1 MATYIKL
8 FTDYVETFDDMND
21 EEAGKLIKAILH
33 YGAGIEL
40 PPLSD
45 SGRLVFG
52 IIKRQID
59 RDAKNAAAHRIAG
72 RYGGRP
78 KTNINQTKPNESE
91 VNQADQQEPNEPKS
105 CNEYK
110 NNECK
115 KKTIDEESIDIC
127 AETSP
132 APVATLPLVD
142 GSFHV
147 ITREDADKDAEAYPA
162 VDVIQEYFKMGR
174 WCDANPKYRKTKSGI
189 KRFINQ
195 WLGRAQNS
203 APAHRSTYSGNNDA
217 EWLNDMIGGQ

>member
-91 VNQADQQEPNEPKS
+91 VNQANQQEPSESKS

-110 NNECK
+110 NNEYK
-115 KKTIDEESIDIC
+115 KRTIDEDSIGIC

-132 APVATLPLVD
+132 APVATLPLLD
-142 GSFHV
+142 GSIHQ
-147 ITREDADKDAEAYPA
+147 ITKDDADKDAEAYPA

-174 WCDANPKYRKTKSGI
+174 WLDANPEKRKTKSGI
-189 KRFINQ
+189 KRFINS
-195 WLGRAQNS
+195 WLGRAQNN
-203 APAHRSTYSGNNDA
+203 PPTHRSTYSGSDEG
-217 EWLNDMIGGQ
+217 EWFNDMIGGQ